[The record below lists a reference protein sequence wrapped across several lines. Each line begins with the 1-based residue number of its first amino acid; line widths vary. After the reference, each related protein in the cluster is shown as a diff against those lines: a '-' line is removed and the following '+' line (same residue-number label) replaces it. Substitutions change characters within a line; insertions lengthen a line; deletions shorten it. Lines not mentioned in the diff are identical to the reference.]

1 VPDLSQS
8 GLQQMQDHL
17 GAFGIVLVS
26 GVVHRFAGAG
36 ERQRG
41 NQPQLKT
48 LLVEK
53 IRQQPMIV
61 PGLFK
66 TDQD

>member
-1 VPDLSQS
+1 
-8 GLQQMQDHL
+8 
-17 GAFGIVLVS
+17 
-26 GVVHRFAGAG
+26 VHRVAGAG
-36 ERQRG
+36 ERQRR

-61 PGLFK
+61 PGRFK
-66 TDQD
+66 IDQD